1 LNINVQWI
9 VIGYWLF
16 DQTIDANKIRQI
28 GYLNFRHF
36 LILGILGN
44 SDRKD
49 HMKFALFHGCNIPSR
64 VKQYADA
71 TAAVCDRLG
80 IELVEMDDFNC
91 CGYPVR
97 NAEHRAYILSAAKNL
112 AVAEKAGLD
121 MLVMCKCCYG
131 SLKRAEYFLN
141 QEPELKTDVN
151 RVLAR
156 ENLEYQNKTQVKHL
170 LSVLYHDVGIERLKK
185 AISKVYSGL
194 QIAVSY
200 GCHALR
206 PSNITGFDD
215 PVSPK
220 IFDELVEVTGA
231 YSVDWTRK
239 LDCCGAPMTGI
250 NDQLAMDMTQRKI
263 DSAREAGAQYI
274 CTACPYSQ
282 LQFDA
287 VQKRMASQSK
297 NGEPIAPILY
307 PQLLGLSMGIE
318 EKTLGNAENK
328 IDLSEITSFL
338 MTE

>member
-1 LNINVQWI
+1 M
-9 VIGYWLF
+9 
-16 DQTIDANKIRQI
+16 R
-28 GYLNFRHF
+28 
-36 LILGILGN
+36 
-44 SDRKD
+44 
-49 HMKFALFHGCNIPSR
+49 FALFHGCNIPAR
-64 VKQYADA
+64 VEQYADA

-97 NAEHRAYILSAAKNL
+97 NADHRAYVLSAAKNL

-141 QEPELKTDVN
+141 QDPELKTDVN
-151 RVLAR
+151 CVLAR
-156 ENLEYQNKTQVKHL
+156 ESLDYQNKTQVKHL
-170 LSVLYHDVGIERLKK
+170 LSVLYHDVGLKRLEEHITK
-185 AISKVYSGL
+185 AYSGL

-206 PSNITGFDD
+206 PSNITEFDD

-231 YSVDWTRK
+231 YSVDWARK

-250 NDQLAMDMTQRKI
+250 NDQLAMDMTQNKI

-287 VQKRMASQSK
+287 VQKRMTLQS
-297 NGEPIAPILY
+297 NTGEPIAPILY
-307 PQLLGLSMGIE
+307 PQLLGVSMGIN
-318 EKTLGNAENK
+318 EKILGISKNE
-328 IDLSEITSFL
+328 IILSEITSFL
-338 MTE
+338 TTE